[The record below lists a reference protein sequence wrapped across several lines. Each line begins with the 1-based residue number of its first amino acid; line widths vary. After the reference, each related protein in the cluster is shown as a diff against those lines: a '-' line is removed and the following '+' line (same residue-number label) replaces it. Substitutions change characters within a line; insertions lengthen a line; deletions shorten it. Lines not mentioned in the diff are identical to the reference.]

1 MPGAIALVVIMILAV
16 PVILMSMMGIAGLM
30 SWVLTADA
38 EERHAGS
45 ELIDLNT

>member
-1 MPGAIALVVIMILAV
+1 MIVTVPIVLV
-16 PVILMSMMGIAGLM
+16 SMMGIAGLM

-45 ELIDLNT
+45 ELIDLNR